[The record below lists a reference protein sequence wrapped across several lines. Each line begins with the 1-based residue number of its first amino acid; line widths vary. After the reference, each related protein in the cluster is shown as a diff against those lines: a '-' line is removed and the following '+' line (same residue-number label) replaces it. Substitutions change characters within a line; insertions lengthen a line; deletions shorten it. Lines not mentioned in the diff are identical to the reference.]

1 MLYATDEL
9 FAYRYAVLVVE
20 IVEYGTEREGL
31 GLFEEGKSLEE
42 LSLGLILAKLRKR
55 LQKSAEDSFL
65 SRTSADDIGSDTVD

>member
-31 GLFEEGKSLEE
+31 SLFEEGKSLEE
-42 LSLGLILAKLRKR
+42 LSLGLILAKLRTR
-55 LQKSAEDSFL
+55 LQKSAEEAYL
-65 SRTSADDIGSDTVD
+65 RRTSADDIGSDTVD